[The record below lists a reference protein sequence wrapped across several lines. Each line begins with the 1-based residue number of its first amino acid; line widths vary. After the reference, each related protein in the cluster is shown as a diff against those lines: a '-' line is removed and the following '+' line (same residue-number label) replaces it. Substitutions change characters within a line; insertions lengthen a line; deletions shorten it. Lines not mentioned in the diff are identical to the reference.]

1 MVGKEVIMVVLT
13 GDTHR
18 VFGRIF
24 EFCEEYET
32 TPEDI
37 IVILGDSGIN
47 YYLDSSD
54 EQLKKELSALNAT
67 LFLVHGNHEERPYN
81 ISNYKEMLW
90 HGSMVYYEEEYPNL
104 LFAMDGEIYDFNEKK
119 ALVIGGAYSVDKS
132 YRLSGGM
139 PWFDSEQ
146 PDDYIKS
153 YVESQLDRMD
163 WKVNYVFS
171 HTVPLS
177 YMPREA
183 FLPNINS
190 DFVDKSTEEWL
201 ETIEKKL
208 NYERWFAGHYHIDWN
223 MYLIQILFED
233 YLELDTEYWFEEYS

>member
-1 MVGKEVIMVVLT
+1 MLVLT

-18 VFGRIF
+18 MFERIF
-24 EFCEEYET
+24 GFSEEYET
-32 TPEDI
+32 ITEDI
-37 IVILGDSGIN
+37 IVILGDAGIN

-54 EQLKKELSALNAT
+54 EQLKEELSGLNAT
-67 LFLVHGNHEERPYN
+67 LLLIHGNHEERPCN
-81 ISNYKEMLW
+81 IKNYEGMRW
-90 HGSMVYYEEEYPNL
+90 HGGIVYYEEEYPNL
-104 LFAMDGEIYDFNEKK
+104 LFATDGEIYDFSGKK
-119 ALVIGGAYSVDKS
+119 AIVIGGAYSVDKN

-153 YVESQLDRMD
+153 FVESQLENVD
-163 WKVNYVFS
+163 WKVDYVFS

-190 DFVDKSTEEWL
+190 DLVDNSTEEWL

-208 NYERWFAGHYHIDWN
+208 NYESWFAGHFHVNLN
-223 MYLIQILFED
+223 MDRVHILFDD
-233 YLELDTEYWFEEYS
+233 YLELNTEW